1 MSDKKLLEEGTI
13 RRFQTLANIKSLGSA
28 VLEEKKM
35 AKKPEHKEE
44 KEEKK
49 VEESMPDLAGQRQVP
64 MEEEGAGMAEAGVS
78 GGMASYE
85 EEKMEEAEGGM
96 EGGEESEVR
105 AALEEIKSGVD
116 KLLAMIEGAGGMSM
130 DVEAE
135 EEGGEESGE
144 EEMGAAGEEEKEEM
158 KYEESLE
165 EKKDAKGHK
174 GMKKE
179 EEKEEEKE
187 DESLE
192 EALAEELTRRVAA
205 RLMRE
210 AKKGAAAWGKGTFKS
225 AAVPKKG
232 KGSATKTNWGTKKG
246 AKGHA

>member
-13 RRFQTLANIKSLGSA
+13 RRFQTLANIKSLGSE

-64 MEEEGAGMAEAGVS
+64 MEEEGAGMEEAGVY

-85 EEKMEEAEGGM
+85 EAKMEEAEGGM
-96 EGGEESEVR
+96 EGGESEVR

-144 EEMGAAGEEEKEEM
+144 EEMGAGGEEEEKEEM
-158 KYEESLE
+158 KHEESLE
-165 EKKDAKGHK
+165 EKKHAKGHK

-179 EEKEEEKE
+179 EEEEE